1 MTAIMKMFKKVFS
14 SLCFFLMCFATQG
27 VAFAQDGAV
36 GHVDSILDRLEKRL
50 LDQEAD
56 GLTFGERQSDP
67 GFLKSSPEKTSK
79 KFKFKGGKVEA
90 STPDKDKLKAI
101 DLLIKDLER
110 QVDQLA
116 GNVQKTKQTVVDE
129 AAVNNY
135 VSVDAELIET
145 DRAAIKSLQIKLDG
159 YDLYS
164 LSDAAGMWLP
174 SKSVPV
180 YAGPLQPG
188 AHRLDLEVRLV
199 LRQNPELPLN
209 GDVYRFI
216 SKSFTLKITGAS
228 SKSRFVIAIKPPEK
242 LDENPDATIKE
253 II

>member
-1 MTAIMKMFKKVFS
+1 MTAIMKMFKNAFS
-14 SLCFFLMCFATQG
+14 SRFFLCIWFATQG
-27 VAFAQDGAV
+27 AAYAQDGAV

-56 GLTFGERQSDP
+56 GLTFGERQNDP
-67 GFLKSSPEKTSK
+67 SFLKSPPEKSGK

-145 DRAAIKSLQIKLDG
+145 DKAAIKSLQIKLDG
-159 YDLYS
+159 YELYN

-209 GDVYRFI
+209 GDVYRFV
-216 SKSFTLKITGAS
+216 SKSFNLNITGGS
-228 SKSRFVIAIKPPEK
+228 SKSRYVIAITPPEK
-242 LDENPDATIKE
+242 IDENPDATIKE